1 MDSLNKKLSNKAEKQ
16 PSCLGAV
23 ICSTLLKGL
32 PFFGVFFVDKVWL
45 QWNFAIYIL
54 YQILIGCISIM
65 LVGYLHGQYCI

>member
-1 MDSLNKKLSNKAEKQ
+1 MNDLPQTQQSNI
-16 PSCLGAV
+16 GAV

-54 YQILIGCISIM
+54 YQILIGCLTIIA
-65 LVGYLHGQYCI
+65 VGYLFGQYGI

>member
-1 MDSLNKKLSNKAEKQ
+1 MSKEKLSKEAQNTPLSK
-16 PSCLGAV
+16 GAV

-54 YQILIGCISIM
+54 YQILIGCICIM
-65 LVGYLHGQYCI
+65 LIGYLYGQYCL